1 MKQYFRNLFI
11 WQISGGGLFLLLVS
25 PLILAIYQYEISDH
39 QIFFQQNLFDIYKV
53 LLPPKDIDILLLNV
67 AISLIGVVAATIL
80 YLYKK
85 RKPEKKLATSDILK
99 LIEKG
104 ENEQVEFKSSL
115 RHDYRQ
121 VKTDKNLEHVILKS
135 IAGFL
140 NGKGGT
146 LLIGVDDY
154 GEVLGLANDY
164 WSLKKKTKDG
174 FEQRLM
180 LIIAN
185 SFGKDICSKIQVSF
199 HTISDKEICSLFIE
213 RSARPVYFKDNNQT
227 IFFLRT
233 GNVTNPL
240 STSET
245 VEYLES
251 KQKRSFKFQNV
262 RFYY

>member
-1 MKQYFRNLFI
+1 MFVLAP
-11 WQISGGGLFLLLVS
+11 LL
-25 PLILAIYQYEISDH
+25 IATYQYELSGHESSFRDIVSHIYQVYFPPEDIG
-39 QIFFQQNLFDIYKV
+39 IFFTDLAVLIIGIVFATLFYR
-53 LLPPKDIDILLLNV
+53 
-67 AISLIGVVAATIL
+67 
-80 YLYKK
+80 YKK
-85 RKPEKKLATSDILK
+85 RKWVKMPGASDILK

-104 ENEQVEFKSSL
+104 ENEKVEFKSSL

-146 LLIGVDDY
+146 LLIGVNDF
-154 GEVLGLANDY
+154 GEILGLANDY

-180 LIIAN
+180 LIISN
-185 SFGKDICSKIQVSF
+185 TFGKDICSKVHVSF

-213 RSARPVYFKDNNQT
+213 RSKRPVYFKENNHT
-227 IFFLRT
+227 VFFLRT

-251 KQKRSFKFQNV
+251 KRKRNFKFQN
-262 RFYY
+262 R